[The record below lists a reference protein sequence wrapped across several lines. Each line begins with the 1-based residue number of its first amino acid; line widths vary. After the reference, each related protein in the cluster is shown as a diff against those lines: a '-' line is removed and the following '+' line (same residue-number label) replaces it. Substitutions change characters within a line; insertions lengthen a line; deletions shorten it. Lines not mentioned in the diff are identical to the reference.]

1 MATVRMIPAR
11 PAVGARKKTE
21 NAPKIRVAAYCRV
34 STDTDEQATSYDA
47 QIEHYTDLIAK
58 HPEWELAGIYA
69 DDGISGTNTKKRE
82 EFNRLIDDCM
92 AGRVDMVISKSI
104 SRFARN
110 TLDCLKYIRQLK
122 EKNIAVF
129 FEKEAIN
136 TLDAKGEV
144 LLTIM
149 ASLAQQESQSLSQ
162 NVRLGLQYRYQQGKV
177 QVCTNRFLGYDKDE
191 EGNLVINP
199 EEAEVVK
206 RIYRE
211 YLEGKSYYAIGQGLT
226 ADGIRTAAGSDYWLA
241 STLKKILTNEKYIGD
256 ALLQKTVTTDFL
268 NKKRVVNKGIAPQ
281 YYVENSHEAIIPR
294 ALFMQ
299 VKEEMVRRARLD
311 TGTGKRRVYSGK
323 YALSHLVYCAHCGD
337 IYRRTQWWIRGEKIS
352 VWRCIS
358 RIEKRKA
365 NVDCPSRTIYE
376 KDMHA
381 AVVTAF
387 NQLIAQKDEF
397 LPGMKLAMERA
408 MQISNSPR
416 VTEIDE
422 RLETLQKEL
431 LKKANAKQGY
441 EELADEID
449 SLREE
454 KQDLLVEEANRAGLK
469 QRLDELEAFLE
480 EQTTEVTEY
489 DEGLVRQLI
498 EKITVY
504 DDHLAFEFKSG
515 LETEV
520 QM

>member
-1 MATVRMIPAR
+1 MIPAR
-11 PAVGARKKTE
+11 PTVGARKKTE
-21 NAPKIRVAAYCRV
+21 DAPKLRVAAYCRV

-47 QIEHYTDLIAK
+47 QIEHYTEYIDK
-58 HPEWELAGIYA
+58 HPGWELAGIYA

-82 EFNRLIDDCM
+82 EFNRLIEDCM
-92 AGRVDMVISKSI
+92 AGRVDMVVTKSI

-122 EKNIAVF
+122 DKNIAVF

-144 LLTIM
+144 LITIM

-191 EGNLVINP
+191 DGNLVINP

-211 YLEGKSYYAIGQGLT
+211 YLGGKSYYQIGKELSE
-226 ADGIRTAAGSDYWLA
+226 DSIRTAAGNDYWLA
-241 STLKKILTNEKYIGD
+241 STLRKILTNEKYIGD
-256 ALLQKTVTTDFL
+256 ALLQKTITTDFL
-268 NKKRVVNKGIAPQ
+268 NKKRVANKGIVPQ

-294 ALFMQ
+294 ALFLQ
-299 VKEEMVRRARLD
+299 VQEEMVRRARVK

-323 YALSHLVYCAHCGD
+323 YALSHLVYCSDCGD
-337 IYRRTQWWIRGEKIS
+337 LYRRTQWFLKGEHVP

-358 RIEKRKA
+358 RIEKKKSGI
-365 NVDCPSRTIYE
+365 VCQSRTLYE
-376 KDMHA
+376 ADLHA
-381 AVVTAF
+381 AVVMAF
-387 NQLIAQKDEF
+387 NQMIEQKDEF
-397 LPGMKLAMERA
+397 IPGMRLAVELA
-408 MQISNSPR
+408 LGQSNIPR
-416 VTEIDE
+416 VAEIDA
-422 RLETLQKEL
+422 RLEALQKEL
-431 LKKANAKQGY
+431 LKKANAKQGF

-449 SLREE
+449 ALREE
-454 KQDLLVEEANRAGLK
+454 KQDLLVEDANRAAMK
-469 QRLDELEAFLE
+469 QRLDELEAFLDAHQE
-480 EQTTEVTEY
+480 LVTDY
-489 DEGLVRQLI
+489 DEGMVRRLI
-498 EKITVY
+498 ERITVF
-504 DDHLAFEFKSG
+504 DNHLVFEFKTG

>member
-1 MATVRMIPAR
+1 MILL
-11 PAVGARKKTE
+11 TE
-21 NAPKIRVAAYCRV
+21 
-34 STDTDEQATSYDA
+34 
-47 QIEHYTDLIAK
+47 
-58 HPEWELAGIYA
+58 AGIPR
-69 DDGISGTNTKKRE
+69 DL
-82 EFNRLIDDCM
+82 F
-92 AGRVDMVISKSI
+92 
-104 SRFARN
+104 
-110 TLDCLKYIRQLK
+110 
-122 EKNIAVF
+122 
-129 FEKEAIN
+129 
-136 TLDAKGEV
+136 
-144 LLTIM
+144 
-149 ASLAQQESQSLSQ
+149 
-162 NVRLGLQYRYQQGKV
+162 LQV
-177 QVCTNRFLGYDKDE
+177 Q
-191 EGNLVINP
+191 
-199 EEAEVVK
+199 
-206 RIYRE
+206 
-211 YLEGKSYYAIGQGLT
+211 
-226 ADGIRTAAGSDYWLA
+226 
-241 STLKKILTNEKYIGD
+241 
-256 ALLQKTVTTDFL
+256 
-268 NKKRVVNKGIAPQ
+268 
-281 YYVENSHEAIIPR
+281 
-294 ALFMQ
+294 
-299 VKEEMVRRARLD
+299 EEMVRRARLE

-337 IYRRTQWWIRGEKIS
+337 IYRRTQWWIRGEKIP

-381 AVVTAF
+381 AVVTTF

-408 MQISNSPR
+408 MQTSNSPR

-422 RLETLQKEL
+422 RLEALQKEL
-431 LKKANAKQGY
+431 LKKANAKQGF

-454 KQDLLVEEANRAGLK
+454 KQDLLVEEANCAGMK
-469 QRLDELEAFLE
+469 QRMDELEAFLAD
-480 EQTTEVTEY
+480 QTTEVMEY